1 MSSSAVAYLPDGR
14 DATSE
19 PVEIEIGDEFPT
31 ALYRL
36 YAVGDVLLYVG
47 FTGELKSRFG
57 QHAKTQP
64 WWPEVVRKTVAW
76 YPTRAEADAAE
87 TAAIDREKPVHN
99 ISKSGRWWRL
109 SEWRILPYDDEVG
122 VDPSRLIALGLDK
135 SISPT
140 ALKLAVIYLGGYTT
154 EYAVEALNPSRSSFF
169 QAIREL
175 KAAGHVD
182 AWLRQEA

>member
-1 MSSSAVAYLPDGR
+1 MTGSLAIGVP
-14 DATSE
+14 E
-19 PVEIEIGDEFPT
+19 EVEIGDEFPT

-36 YAVGDVLLYVG
+36 YAAGDVLLYVG

-64 WWPEVVRKTVAW
+64 WWPDVVRKTIVW

-87 TAAIDREKPVHN
+87 TAAIDQEKPIHN

-109 SEWRILPYDDEVG
+109 SEWRVLPYDDEAG
-122 VDPSRLIALGLDK
+122 VDPGRLVALGLDK

-140 ALKLAVIYLGGYTT
+140 ALKLAVFYLGGCTT
-154 EYAVEALNPSRSSFF
+154 EDAIEALNPSRSSFF